1 MSRRRSIAALRG
13 FTKAKKLPTPGRIA
27 GGGIR
32 TVYYE
37 EPARVDVVEGKHVN
51 GSRAASNPDQH

>member
-1 MSRRRSIAALRG
+1 MLRG

-37 EPARVDVVEGKHVN
+37 DPERVEVVEGKHVN
-51 GSRAASNPDQH
+51 GTRAASDSD